1 MVAYYYSVLLYADM
15 DVSVEPATPF
25 TYEGSGSNLNVKLV
39 IISALLWTRFFN
51 FEHGGSMF
59 IHGIQNVQ

>member
-1 MVAYYYSVLLYADM
+1 M
-15 DVSVEPATPF
+15 DVSVEPATTF
-25 TYEGSGSNLNVKLV
+25 RFEGSGSYLSVKLV
-39 IISALLWTRFFN
+39 IISALLWNRFFN